1 MQVEAYS
8 NRVKV
13 GDTLLESEL
22 EYFVRELFKEID
34 QDGNGYL
41 EFQELRAFLRDDLLS
56 DKAAEASGSRPGNGS
71 KALSG
76 FLNLRENEYHMFE
89 VINELCETKIT
100 FSEQLAERIKRPA
113 FERRFWELFESEAH
127 IKNRSII
134 NQNPLDLQKKLVRL
148 LKNYDAANLIWDALV
163 LPAMEDNCSD
173 RSIYEWLLQPSTRC
187 GGISEYQSAA
197 KVIAKKKRDGIFS
210 AAIEETEN
218 LVSKLTQNMNLVKK
232 ELHFTT
238 DVKMGNVR
246 LVLMDAELSARFC
259 RGNFVIKNVKYR

>member
-56 DKAAEASGSRPGNGS
+56 DKAAEAS
-71 KALSG
+71 
-76 FLNLRENEYHMFE
+76 

-246 LVLMDAELSARFC
+246 LVLMDAELPARFC
-259 RGNFVIKNVKYR
+259 RGNFVTKNVAELL